1 MLNAQQP
8 SPPSGGLGKIL
19 DAQSRNPGRRFVQRC
34 LRVDELNRVYEL
46 AIAQREPQESLFRA
60 VLRVLDVA
68 WDVSPFDLERIPKT
82 GGVLL
87 LANHPFGLVEGFA
100 ITAVLEEFRSDVR
113 LMTNSL
119 LSHFSEFVG
128 SFILVNPFGGL
139 EATRCNR
146 SAMRDALL
154 WLRQGGILVIFP
166 AGEVSSFQLRHRK
179 VCDPHWSESIARLAR
194 LANVPVLPAYF
205 DGRNGAA
212 FQLSGLVH
220 PRLRTALLAR
230 EFLNKSGKSLEVRFG
245 NLVPQAKL
253 QEISSDRERIDY
265 LRRKTYVLANR
276 RQRSQTRLFRIT
288 STDTMDCPQQSPVVP
303 PACPGFLE
311 SEIAAL
317 DQSALLVE
325 QGDHAVY
332 IGEAN
337 QMPNI
342 VREIGRLRELTFRNS
357 GEGTGAAIDLDPFDS
372 YYLHLFIWNRPR
384 REIVGAYRL
393 GQSNRILRGVGK
405 RGLYTGTLF
414 SYGWRFLQRISP
426 ALELGRSFVRVE
438 YQKSYTL
445 LLLLWRGIGAYLC
458 RNPEYR
464 FLFGPVSISNHYH
477 PGSRQLMVSFLKQY
491 CRTPDLARLVR
502 ARSPFRAHPLRGWED
517 EGASTFSWD
526 VEALSGMIADIETD
540 RKGVP
545 ILLKHYLKLG
555 GKLVSFN
562 VDPAFSNALDG
573 LIVVD
578 LLKSDTRLLARYF
591 GQAGLATYLAFHAGQ
606 DTPARLS
613 R

>member
-1 MLNAQQP
+1 
-8 SPPSGGLGKIL
+8 
-19 DAQSRNPGRRFVQRC
+19 
-34 LRVDELNRVYEL
+34 
-46 AIAQREPQESLFRA
+46 
-60 VLRVLDVA
+60 
-68 WDVSPFDLERIPKT
+68 
-82 GGVLL
+82 
-87 LANHPFGLVEGFA
+87 
-100 ITAVLEEFRSDVR
+100 
-113 LMTNSL
+113 
-119 LSHFSEFVG
+119 
-128 SFILVNPFGGL
+128 
-139 EATRCNR
+139 
-146 SAMRDALL
+146 
-154 WLRQGGILVIFP
+154 
-166 AGEVSSFQLRHRK
+166 
-179 VCDPHWSESIARLAR
+179 
-194 LANVPVLPAYF
+194 
-205 DGRNGAA
+205 
-212 FQLSGLVH
+212 
-220 PRLRTALLAR
+220 
-230 EFLNKSGKSLEVRFG
+230 
-245 NLVPQAKL
+245 
-253 QEISSDRERIDY
+253 
-265 LRRKTYVLANR
+265 
-276 RQRSQTRLFRIT
+276 
-288 STDTMDCPQQSPVVP
+288 VP

-311 SEIAAL
+311 REIAAL
-317 DQSALLVE
+317 DQSALLIE

-337 QMPNI
+337 QMPNV

-357 GEGTGAAIDLDPFDS
+357 GEGTAAAIDLDPFDS
-372 YYLHLFIWNRPR
+372 YYLHLFIWNRPH

-393 GQSNRILRGVGK
+393 GQSDRILRAVGK
-405 RGLYTGTLF
+405 RGLYTGRLF

-438 YQKSYTL
+438 YQKSYTP

-491 CRTPDLARLVR
+491 CRAPDLARLVR
-502 ARSPFRAHPLRGWED
+502 ARSPFRAHPLHGWED

-526 VEALSGMIADIETD
+526 IEALSGMIADIETD

-562 VDPAFSNALDG
+562 VDPAFSDALDG